1 MDRKRP
7 KCSKAPWIAVIA
19 VVAVAVVIGGVYTIQ
34 KRNTKKMQLAL
45 NVNTIYPGITIEG
58 VDVGGLSKADAFSK
72 LEAEVNDA
80 LRQKQVT
87 MTYGEESWGISFG
100 TMGANYDLQAAV
112 TEAYQLGRE
121 SEASLKERYA
131 QYEEMQKNGYALEA
145 SLSYDKDKVRQQVE
159 AITTPLEREAK
170 DATMTRSGGAF
181 QITDSVDGFTVHT
194 DEAVNEVCALVE
206 QAEAGTVAL
215 TGESTPAEVTRE
227 ELESSTDLLGTFS
240 TSYTGNDSLGRN
252 INLIVG
258 CEKING
264 TILAPGEVFSMNAG
278 LGDQTYENGFR
289 DAAVIVNG
297 KIEDGIAGGVCQ
309 VTTTLYN
316 AVVKAELE
324 VVERSN
330 HSLPVSYVPLG
341 HDAAIAGDYIDFK
354 FKNNTDY
361 PVYLE
366 AYAGGGQV
374 VTKLYGHETR
384 DPSRKVELDA
394 EVDETIPKPAEK
406 ITEDPTKPEGYR
418 EVTYT
423 GKVGYRVS
431 TYLVVYENGK
441 QISRER
447 FNRSTYKAVADEV
460 TIGTGPAEET
470 EETTPAGSQMGES
483 IFGD

>member
-7 KCSKAPWIAVIA
+7 KRSKAPWIAVIA

-100 TMGANYDLQAAV
+100 AMGANYDLQAAV

-121 SEASLKERYA
+121 SEASLKERY
-131 QYEEMQKNGYALEA
+131 
-145 SLSYDKDKVRQQVE
+145 

-206 QAEAGTVAL
+206 QAEEGTVAL
-215 TGESTPAEVTRE
+215 TGESTPVEVTRE

>member
-1 MDRKRP
+1 M
-7 KCSKAPWIAVIA
+7 IVVVILA
-19 VVAVAVVIGGVYTIQ
+19 AVAGGAYIMEKQ
-34 KRNTKKMQLAL
+34 NLKKMQLAL
-45 NVNTIYPGITIEG
+45 NTSTIYPGITIEG
-58 VDVGGLSKADAFSK
+58 VYVGGLSKADAFSK
-72 LEAEVNDA
+72 LEAEVNDV

-87 MTYGEESWGISFG
+87 LTYGEDNWRISFG
-100 TMGANYDLQAAV
+100 DMGAKYDLQAAV
-112 TEAYQLGRE
+112 TEAYQLARQ
-121 SEASLKERYA
+121 SDASLKERYR
-131 QYEEMQKNGYALEA
+131 QYEEMEKNGYDLKAA
-145 SLSYDKDKVRQQVE
+145 YSYDKEQVRQQVE
-159 AITTPLEREAK
+159 AVTTPLEQEAK

-194 DEAVNEVCALVE
+194 EEAIDAVCALVE
-206 QAEAGTVAL
+206 NAEAGTVAL
-215 TGESTPAEVTRE
+215 TGESTPAAVTRE
-227 ELESSTDLLGTFS
+227 ELEASTDLLGTFS

-264 TILAPGEVFSMNAG
+264 TVLAPGEVFSMNEG

-289 DAAVIVNG
+289 NAAVIVNG

-384 DPSRKVELDA
+384 SASRKVELDA
-394 EVDETIPKPAEK
+394 QVDETIPKPAEK
-406 ITEDPTKPEGYR
+406 VTEDPTKPDGYR

-441 QISRER
+441 QVSRER

-470 EETTPAGSQMGES
+470 EETTPVGSQMGES